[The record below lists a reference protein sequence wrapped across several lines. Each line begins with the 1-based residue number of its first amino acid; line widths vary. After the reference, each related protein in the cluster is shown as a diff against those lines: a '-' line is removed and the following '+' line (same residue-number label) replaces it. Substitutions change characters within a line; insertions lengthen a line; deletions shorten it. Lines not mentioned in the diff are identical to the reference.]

1 MRISDWSSDVC
12 SSDLEAEQELKRIDA
27 QTVQQKSEL
36 GLRQHELGD
45 QLRAKYASGLSP
57 WTALL
62 SGDHHQVVGRDLSY
76 LGYIPEEQ
84 AQAVKAV
91 RPRIHALAALQAK
104 PEAGKKALAQFAHDN
119 TEQTPDLEK
128 KKEQNEREVGRKK

>member
-12 SSDLEAEQELKRIDA
+12 SSDLSESAISSTSRRLAELAARHDEAEQELKRIDA

-45 QLRAKYASGLSP
+45 QLRAQYASGLSP

-62 SGDHHQVVGRDLSY
+62 SGDNPQVVGRDLSY
-76 LGYIPEEQ
+76 LGYIKIGR
-84 AQAVKAV
+84 ATC
-91 RPRIHALAALQAK
+91 R
-104 PEAGKKALAQFAHDN
+104 
-119 TEQTPDLEK
+119 
-128 KKEQNEREVGRKK
+128 ERVCQ

>member
-12 SSDLEAEQELKRIDA
+12 SSDLSESAISSTSRRLAELAARHDEAEQELKRIDA

-45 QLRAKYASGLSP
+45 QLRAQYASGLSP

-62 SGDHHQVVGRDLSY
+62 SGDNPQVVGRDLSY
-76 LGYIPEEQ
+76 LGYITEEQ
-84 AQAVKAV
+84 AQAVK
-91 RPRIHALAALQAK
+91 RSEEHTSELQSLMRITYPVFCL
-104 PEAGKKALAQFAHDN
+104 
-119 TEQTPDLEK
+119 
-128 KKEQNEREVGRKK
+128 